1 MIYNPVDWRGKMKSG
16 EKDDKKK
23 IFKEKLI
30 ERQNEAKVVRK
41 VVAIIVLSIFIIAV
55 IVVGG
60 GYLYINSA
68 LKPVDSKS
76 KEEISVQV
84 PIGSGITTIS
94 QILEDRGVIKDAH
107 VFKYYVK
114 FKNESDF
121 MAGDYV
127 LTPSMTLEQIIDSL
141 KTGKVMQEAA
151 VKIAIPEGIQLR
163 EIAGIIANHT
173 KSSTQEVMKKLNDHE
188 FIDSLMSQ
196 YPNLLTEEIY
206 DAKVRY
212 PLEGYLFP
220 ATYSFSQTNPSVENI
235 VTTMLDK
242 TESVIE
248 EYTMQIEE
256 KKMSVHQLLTLA
268 SLIEEEATEKVDR
281 KQIAS
286 VFYNRMN
293 TGMPLQ
299 TDPTVLYAKGEHKDR
314 VYYKDLEID
323 DPYNT
328 YQYPG
333 LTPGPIANAG
343 VTSIEAALN
352 PAETDY
358 FYFLATPEGEVLF
371 SKTLAEHEEKRAEHL
386 IGS

>member
-1 MIYNPVDWRGKMKSG
+1 MKSG
-16 EKDDKKK
+16 EKDDKKI

-41 VVAIIVLSIFIIAV
+41 IVAIIALSIFMIAV

-76 KEEISVQV
+76 KEEIPVQV

-94 QILEDRGVIKDAH
+94 KILEDRGVIKDAH

-114 FKNESDF
+114 FKNESGF

-127 LTPSMTLEQIIDSL
+127 LTPSMTLQQIIDSL
-141 KTGKVMQEAA
+141 KTGKVIEEAA
-151 VKIAIPEGIQLR
+151 VKIAIPEGIQLSQ
-163 EIAGIIANHT
+163 IAGIIANHT
-173 KSSTQEVMKKLNDHE
+173 DSSTKEVMKKLNDHE
-188 FIDSLMSQ
+188 YINSLMSQ
-196 YPNLLTEEIY
+196 YPSLLTEEIY
-206 DAKVRY
+206 DAKVKY

-220 ATYSFSQTNPSVENI
+220 ATYSFSEINPTVESI
-235 VTTMLDK
+235 VTAMLDK
-242 TESVIE
+242 SKSVLD
-248 EYTMQIEE
+248 EYMIQIEE
-256 KKMSVHQLLTLA
+256 KEMTVHQLLTLA
-268 SLIEEEATEKVDR
+268 SLIEEEATEQVDR
-281 KQIAS
+281 NQIAS

-299 TDPTVLYAKGEHKDR
+299 TDPTVLYAKEEHQAK

-328 YQYPG
+328 YKYPG

-343 VTSIEAALN
+343 VTSIEAALA
-352 PAETDY
+352 PAQTD
-358 FYFLATPEGEVLF
+358 FLYFLAAPDGQVYF
-371 SKTLAEHEEKRAEHL
+371 STTLDEHEEKKAEH
-386 IGS
+386 ITSS

>member
-1 MIYNPVDWRGKMKSG
+1 MKSG
-16 EKDDKKK
+16 EKDDKKI

-41 VVAIIVLSIFIIAV
+41 IVAIIALSIFMIAV

-68 LKPVDSKS
+68 LKPVESKS
-76 KEEISVQV
+76 KEEILVQV

-94 QILEDRGVIKDAH
+94 QILEDRGVIKNAH

-114 FKNESDF
+114 FKNESGF

-127 LTPSMTLEQIIDSL
+127 LNPSMTLQQIIDSL
-141 KTGKVMQEAA
+141 KTGKVIEDAA

-163 EIAGIIANHT
+163 QIAGIIANHT
-173 KSSTQEVMKKLNDHE
+173 DSSTQDVMKKLNDHE

-196 YPNLLTEEIY
+196 YPNLLTDEIY

-220 ATYSFSQTNPSVENI
+220 ATYSFSEINPTVENI
-235 VTTMLDK
+235 VTAMLDK
-242 TESVIE
+242 TESILD
-248 EYTMQIEE
+248 EYMIQIKE
-256 KKMSVHQLLTLA
+256 KDMSVHQLLTLA
-268 SLIEEEATEKVDR
+268 SLIEEEATEQVDR
-281 KQIAS
+281 NQIAS

-293 TGMPLQ
+293 IGMPLQ
-299 TDPTVLYAKGEHKDR
+299 TDPTVLYAKKEHQAK

-328 YQYPG
+328 YKYPG

-343 VTSIEAALN
+343 VMSIEAALA
-352 PAETDY
+352 PAQTD
-358 FYFLATPEGEVLF
+358 FLYFLAAPDGQVYF
-371 SKTLAEHEEKRAEHL
+371 STTLDEHEEKKAEH
-386 IGS
+386 ITSS

>member
-1 MIYNPVDWRGKMKSG
+1 MKSG
-16 EKDDKKK
+16 EKDDKKI

-41 VVAIIVLSIFIIAV
+41 IVAIIALSIFMIAV

-76 KEEISVQV
+76 QEEIPVQV
-84 PIGSGITTIS
+84 PIDSGITTIS
-94 QILEDRGVIKDAH
+94 KILEDRGVIKDAH

-114 FKNESDF
+114 FKNESGF

-127 LTPSMTLEQIIDSL
+127 LTPSMTLQQIIDSL
-141 KTGKVMQEAA
+141 KTGKVIQEAA
-151 VKIAIPEGIQLR
+151 VKIAIPEGIQLSQ
-163 EIAGIIANHT
+163 IAGIIANHT
-173 KSSTQEVMKKLNDHE
+173 DSSTKEVMKKLNDHE
-188 FIDSLMSQ
+188 YINSLMSQ
-196 YPNLLTEEIY
+196 YPSLLTEEIY
-206 DAKVRY
+206 DAKVKY

-220 ATYSFSQTNPSVENI
+220 ATYSFSEINPTVESI
-235 VTTMLDK
+235 VTAMLDK
-242 TESVIE
+242 SKSVLD
-248 EYTMQIEE
+248 EYMIQIEE
-256 KKMSVHQLLTLA
+256 KEMTVHQLLTLA
-268 SLIEEEATEKVDR
+268 SLIEEEATEQVDR
-281 KQIAS
+281 NQIAS

-299 TDPTVLYAKGEHKDR
+299 TDPTVLYAKEEHQAK

-328 YQYPG
+328 YKYPG

-343 VTSIEAALN
+343 VTSIEAALA
-352 PAETDY
+352 PAQTD
-358 FYFLATPEGEVLF
+358 FLYFLAAPDGQVYF
-371 SKTLAEHEEKRAEHL
+371 STTLDEHEEKKAEH
-386 IGS
+386 ITSS

>member
-1 MIYNPVDWRGKMKSG
+1 MKSG
-16 EKDDKKK
+16 EKDDKKI

-41 VVAIIVLSIFIIAV
+41 IVAIIALSIFMIAV

-76 KEEISVQV
+76 QEEIPVQV

-94 QILEDRGVIKDAH
+94 KILEDRGVIKDAH

-114 FKNESDF
+114 FKNESGF

-127 LTPSMTLEQIIDSL
+127 LTPSMTLQQIIDSL
-141 KTGKVMQEAA
+141 KTGKVIQEAA
-151 VKIAIPEGIQLR
+151 VKIAIPEGIQLSQ
-163 EIAGIIANHT
+163 IAGIIANHT
-173 KSSTQEVMKKLNDHE
+173 DSSTKEVMQKLNDHE
-188 FIDSLMSQ
+188 YIDSLMSQ

-206 DAKVRY
+206 DAKVKY

-220 ATYSFSQTNPSVENI
+220 ATYSFSEINPTVESI
-235 VTTMLDK
+235 VTAMLDK
-242 TESVIE
+242 SESVLD
-248 EYTMQIEE
+248 EYMIQIEE
-256 KKMSVHQLLTLA
+256 KEMTVHQLLTLA
-268 SLIEEEATEKVDR
+268 SLIEEEATEQVDR
-281 KQIAS
+281 NQIAS

-299 TDPTVLYAKGEHKDR
+299 TDPTVLYAKGEHQEK

-328 YQYPG
+328 YKYPG

-343 VTSIEAALN
+343 VMSIEAALA
-352 PAETDY
+352 PAQTD
-358 FYFLATPEGEVLF
+358 FLYFLAAPDGQVYF
-371 SKTLAEHEEKRAEHL
+371 STTLDEHEEKKAEH
-386 IGS
+386 ITSS

>member
-1 MIYNPVDWRGKMKSG
+1 MKSG
-16 EKDDKKK
+16 EKDDKKI

-41 VVAIIVLSIFIIAV
+41 IVAIIALSIFMIAV

-76 KEEISVQV
+76 QEEIPVQV

-114 FKNESDF
+114 FKNESGF

-127 LTPSMTLEQIIDSL
+127 LTPSMTLQQIIDSL
-141 KTGKVMQEAA
+141 KTGKVIEEAA
-151 VKIAIPEGIQLR
+151 VKIAIPEGIQLSQ
-163 EIAGIIANHT
+163 IAGIIANHT
-173 KSSTQEVMKKLNDHE
+173 DSSTKEVMKKLNDHE
-188 FIDSLMSQ
+188 YINSLMSQ
-196 YPNLLTEEIY
+196 YPSLLTEEIY
-206 DAKVRY
+206 DAKVKY

-220 ATYSFSQTNPSVENI
+220 ATYSFSEINPTVENI
-235 VTTMLDK
+235 VTAMLDK
-242 TESVIE
+242 SESVLD
-248 EYTMQIEE
+248 EYMIQIEE
-256 KKMSVHQLLTLA
+256 KDMSVHQLLTLA
-268 SLIEEEATEKVDR
+268 SLIEEEATEQVDR
-281 KQIAS
+281 NQIAS

-299 TDPTVLYAKGEHKDR
+299 TDPTVLYAKEEHQAK

-328 YQYPG
+328 YKYPG

-343 VTSIEAALN
+343 VTSIEAALA
-352 PAETDY
+352 PAQTD
-358 FYFLATPEGEVLF
+358 FLYFLAAPDGQVYF
-371 SKTLAEHEEKRAEHL
+371 STTLDEHEEKKAEH
-386 IGS
+386 ITSS

>member
-1 MIYNPVDWRGKMKSG
+1 MKSG
-16 EKDDKKK
+16 EKDDKKI

-41 VVAIIVLSIFIIAV
+41 IVAIIALSIFMIAV

-76 KEEISVQV
+76 QEEIPVQV

-94 QILEDRGVIKDAH
+94 KILEDRGVIKDAH

-114 FKNESDF
+114 FKNESGF

-127 LTPSMTLEQIIDSL
+127 LTPSMTLQQIIDSL
-141 KTGKVMQEAA
+141 KTGKVIQEAA
-151 VKIAIPEGIQLR
+151 VKIAIPEGIQLSQ
-163 EIAGIIANHT
+163 IAGIIANHT
-173 KSSTQEVMKKLNDHE
+173 DSSTKEVMKKLNDHE
-188 FIDSLMSQ
+188 YIDSLMSQ
-196 YPNLLTEEIY
+196 YPNLLTKEIY
-206 DAKVRY
+206 DAKVKY

-220 ATYSFSQTNPSVENI
+220 ATYSFSEINPTVENI
-235 VTTMLDK
+235 VTAMLDK
-242 TESVIE
+242 SESVLD
-248 EYTMQIEE
+248 EYMIQIEE
-256 KKMSVHQLLTLA
+256 KEMTVHQLLTLA
-268 SLIEEEATEKVDR
+268 SLIEEEATEQVDR
-281 KQIAS
+281 NQIAS

-299 TDPTVLYAKGEHKDR
+299 TDPTVLYAKGEHQAK

-328 YQYPG
+328 YKYPG

-343 VTSIEAALN
+343 VTSIEAALA
-352 PAETDY
+352 PAQTD
-358 FYFLATPEGEVLF
+358 FLYFLAAPDGQVYF
-371 SKTLAEHEEKRAEHL
+371 STTLDEHEEKKAEH
-386 IGS
+386 ITSS